1 MHSSS
6 TSPTH
11 TRGNNYTKEHHYAID
26 AASLLSECR
35 KNLGII
41 ITQQQDRVNANIL
54 DLDRTLLT
62 TEQLLHFHL
71 LALLEQ
77 ERQDSK
83 NNNDDGTNT
92 TEDES
97 QFHNQQ
103 SKNHY
108 LNVSSTRTAHT
119 SNHDDLDS
127 SNHAITLE
135 PIMGTVEELKNVLR
149 KRNQRKRSLSFL
161 NWHHYQQEQ
170 DQDHKSPSTT
180 SSSNNNRDMGR
191 GVSRGSQRTL
201 FGSKHYS
208 KTLRAAQKHIART
221 TNINKNVV
229 DVHFPPSSIAF
240 SSSLTSPSS
249 SDSSRNSSR
258 SPPYTNGKSIPITT
272 NTSPSSTSTSNM
284 LTKPMEKTA
293 RDSILFRLIVA
304 LQLCLVRIE
313 EAKNLLCP
321 KHSKHKCKNQDVADI
336 ADDNDD
342 NILYHNSKCKKS
354 NHRWMTMG
362 TTAIIACA
370 STYLCTKDK
379 IQCNTNVLKSKDVQL
394 SILKTS
400 TKALILTSTSL
411 YLRHGWRILCMNARL
426 LNTIFAIE
434 DLHQQWMLVNSVQ
447 MGNSKDE
454 LGNNDISSDQQCK
467 HLLKLMPLQKST
479 VRFGTKAFI
488 SEVNIQKFTHLI
500 DYILFQS
507 SIWESQGAFR
517 YGLIKWAMD
526 ILYASVGVSLKVNK
540 QRKNSFMVPLTAA
553 AAASYY
559 AITGPSD
566 KSAEFISTESSDL
579 LRNAWGVVSLP
590 AVKTLSL
597 QASRLLKGA
606 AIAERINICGVSCFI
621 LSKKPFP
628 GT

>member
-6 TSPTH
+6 SSSQTH
-11 TRGNNYTKEHHYAID
+11 TRGNINYTKEHHYAID
-26 AASLLSECR
+26 AASLLSQCR
-35 KNLGII
+35 KNLGFI
-41 ITQQQDRVNANIL
+41 ITQQQDKVNANIL

-71 LALLEQ
+71 LTLLEQ
-77 ERQDSK
+77 ERQNSEHS
-83 NNNDDGTNT
+83 NDGGSSS
-92 TEDES
+92 TEEES
-97 QFHNQQ
+97 QPRNKQ
-103 SKNHY
+103 SKIHST
-108 LNVSSTRTAHT
+108 NVGITRTAHI
-119 SNHDDLDS
+119 SIHDDLDS

-161 NWHHYQQEQ
+161 NWHHHQQQQ
-170 DQDHKSPSTT
+170 DQEHKSPSTT
-180 SSSNNNRDMGR
+180 ASSNNRDMGR
-191 GVSRGSQRTL
+191 GVSRRSQPPL

-208 KTLRAAQKHIART
+208 KALRAAQKNITRT
-221 TNINKNVV
+221 TNLNQNVV
-229 DVHFPPSSIAF
+229 DVHFPPNSIAF
-240 SSSLTSPSS
+240 SPSLTSSS
-249 SDSSRNSSR
+249 SRDSSRSSSR
-258 SPPYTNGKSIPITT
+258 SSSYTSGHSIPITT
-272 NTSPSSTSTSNM
+272 TNTSSSSSTSSSNI

-313 EAKNLLCP
+313 EAENILCP
-321 KHSKHKCKNQDVADI
+321 KYSKQRRKKQDI
-336 ADDNDD
+336 IDDNDD
-342 NILYHNSKCKKS
+342 STFYHDNKTSK
-354 NHRWMTMG
+354 HLWMTMG
-362 TTAIIACA
+362 TTTAIACA

-379 IQCNTNVLKSKDVQL
+379 IQWNSNMLKSKDLRL
-394 SILKTS
+394 SIIKTS

-411 YLRHGWRILCMNARL
+411 YLRHGWRTLCMNARL

-447 MGNSKDE
+447 LGNSKDD
-454 LGNNDISSDQQCK
+454 LGNNDKSSDQQCK

-479 VRFGTKAFI
+479 VSFGTKAVI
-488 SEVNIQKFTHLI
+488 LEIIIKIFTHFI
-500 DYILFQS
+500 NCILFQS

-526 ILYASVGVSLKVNK
+526 ILYASVGVSLRVNK

-606 AIAERINICGVSCFI
+606 AVAERINICGVSCFI